1 MQPKI
6 ITEKSI
12 ILAGMSFYGDPFDTS
27 NAWTEENQIGRLWQ
41 RLMRY
46 FERNRDAL
54 SWDLHQTANYEVH
67 IYGPE
72 TETEGLFEV
81 FVGFKI
87 TDISLVPY
95 DMVVKVLPPTGYAI
109 FTLTGKAIF
118 EDWEKEIRAWL
129 DENSYQDAYPYNFQY
144 YDQRFKG
151 LDRIEESQ
159 IDVYIPIEKA
169 A

>member
-27 NAWTEENQIGRLWQ
+27 NAWSEENQIGQLWQ
-41 RLMRY
+41 RLMHY

-54 SWDLHQTANYEVH
+54 PWDLHQIANYEVH

-81 FVGFKI
+81 FVGFRI

-95 DMVVKVLPPTGYAI
+95 DMVVKVLPPTKYAI
-109 FTLTGKAIF
+109 FILTGKAIF
-118 EDWEKEIRAWL
+118 EDWEKEIKAWL
-129 DENSYQDAYPYNFQY
+129 DENSYKEAYPYNFQY